1 MESAFIHNN
10 LTLKRSNS
18 HNTLCY
24 MKRSNSRILLK
35 DLMNNL
41 KKSNSHNS
49 LKNLSEL
56 EEEEKTTVFKNLY
69 SNFKKGTN
77 QNTVKTLNEL
87 EDDENT
93 IINDIIEPVSFE
105 CGNKLTD
112 YVENGHSIDIFGDDY
127 PIRNAMLL
135 LLYTS
140 FSKIK
145 EFPKLLKNNDNS
157 ISFSLF
163 VEFLAPILV
172 NTVMK
177 NLIGTGIHEFLHQT
191 VYKMH

>member
-1 MESAFIHNN
+1 
-10 LTLKRSNS
+10 
-18 HNTLCY
+18 

-112 YVENGHSIDIFGDDY
+112 YVENGHSIDILGDDY

>member
-1 MESAFIHNN
+1 
-10 LTLKRSNS
+10 
-18 HNTLCY
+18 

-69 SNFKKGTN
+69 SNLKKGTN

-191 VYKMH
+191 IYKIH

>member
-1 MESAFIHNN
+1 MDSAFIHN

-24 MKRSNSRILLK
+24 MKRSNSRIMLK
-35 DLMNNL
+35 DLVNNL
-41 KKSNSHNS
+41 KKSSSHNS

-56 EEEEKTTVFKNLY
+56 EEEEQTTLFKNLY
-69 SNFKKGTN
+69 SNMKKNTN

-112 YVENGHSIDIFGDDY
+112 YVEDGHIIDIFGDDY

-135 LLYTS
+135 LLYAS
-140 FSKIK
+140 FNKIRD
-145 EFPKLLKNNDNS
+145 FPKLLKNNDNS
-157 ISFSLF
+157 ISPSLF
-163 VEFLAPILV
+163 LEFLAPILV
-172 NTVMK
+172 NTLMK

-191 VYKMH
+191 IYKIH

>member
-69 SNFKKGTN
+69 SNLKKGTN

-191 VYKMH
+191 IYKIH